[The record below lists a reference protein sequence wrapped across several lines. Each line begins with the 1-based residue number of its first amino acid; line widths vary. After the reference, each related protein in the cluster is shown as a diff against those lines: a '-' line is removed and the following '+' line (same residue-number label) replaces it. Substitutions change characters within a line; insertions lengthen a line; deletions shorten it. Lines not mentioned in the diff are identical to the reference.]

1 LTADS
6 SPAYVAPMR
15 ILELDT
21 RPSREIAEYGSSGV
35 RAWYLARGDGVNV
48 VRLEIR
54 PGGRLGRH
62 PAGVSQLFAVVSG
75 AGWVSGRDGK
85 RQPVAAGQAVV
96 WEAGEEHESGAD
108 ATVMVAV
115 IVQAGGLAPSDAP
128 D

>member
-1 LTADS
+1 
-6 SPAYVAPMR
+6 MR

-21 RPSREIAEYGSSGV
+21 RPSRAIAEYGSRGV
-35 RAWYLARGDGVNV
+35 RAWYLARGGRVNV
-48 VRLEIR
+48 VRLEIG

-75 AGWVSGRDGK
+75 AGWVSGPGGER
-85 RQPVAAGQAVV
+85 RPIAAGQAVV

-108 ATVMVAV
+108 ATPMVAM
-115 IVQAGGLAPSDAP
+115 IVQADGLSPAGGP